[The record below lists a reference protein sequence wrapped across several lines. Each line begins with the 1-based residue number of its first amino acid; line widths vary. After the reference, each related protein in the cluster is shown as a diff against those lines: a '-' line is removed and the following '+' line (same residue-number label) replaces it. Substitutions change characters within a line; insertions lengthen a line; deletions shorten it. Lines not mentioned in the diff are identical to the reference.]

1 MCINRT
7 MIMILIQ
14 ASISFLCDND
24 FAMFVAA
31 TASDVRVIPFE
42 QLYLLW
48 KGHVLCSLQQ
58 AII

>member
-1 MCINRT
+1 MVIKTLQQPVLYMCINRT

-42 QLYLLW
+42 QLYLL
-48 KGHVLCSLQQ
+48 
-58 AII
+58 